1 MKKQQGF
8 SLVELMI
15 VVAIIGAL
23 TAIAVPA
30 YQDYVKKSEATAG
43 LATLKALQTQAQI
56 HYQETGEFPKGG
68 TALEDI
74 GAKTN
79 MNPLGLIT
87 ITNPTTEG
95 TEKGSLVFTFGTA
108 DGTDSSSSLK
118 GGVLTATLSNTGW
131 ECVATLGAFIG
142 DDKIELDACPAAA
155 SGS

>member
-56 HYQETGEFPKGG
+56 VLQETGAFPSGDD
-68 TALEDI
+68 ALADI
-74 GAKTN
+74 GARED
-79 MNPLGLIT
+79 MSPLGRITLGTDSLI
-87 ITNPTTEG
+87 
-95 TEKGSLVFTFGTA
+95 FTFGDA
-108 DGTDSSSSLK
+108 DGNAGSSSLDS
-118 GGVLTATLSNTGW
+118 GILTATLSKTGW
-131 ECVATLGAFIG
+131 KCVASDGAFTQTE
-142 DDKIELDACPAAA
+142 DPIELDACPAAA
-155 SGS
+155 ASGF

>member
-56 HYQETGEFPKGG
+56 VYQETGAFPDG
-68 TALEDI
+68 TTGLTDI
-74 GAKTN
+74 GAKTD
-79 MNPLGLIT
+79 MSPLGLIT
-87 ITNPTTEG
+87 ITKAEETSED
-95 TEKGSLVFTFGTA
+95 KGDLIFTFGDAT
-108 DGTDSSSSLK
+108 GTDGSSSLN